1 MVREQMLRE
10 KMLFR
15 CEAAFSIPM
24 REVIVSV
31 LCVRNEINA
40 MKNHAKVKAELQAK
54 LKALYARA
62 LDIEDILSDP
72 GNSDWEENAIEMEN
86 DEAWAAVGD
95 VTKEEIREIRLA
107 LRRIERGDYGKCE
120 SCGKPIAPARLEAL
134 PWTAFCIGC
143 A

>member
-1 MVREQMLRE
+1 
-10 KMLFR
+10 
-15 CEAAFSIPM
+15 
-24 REVIVSV
+24 
-31 LCVRNEINA
+31 
-40 MKNHAKVKAELQAK
+40 MKSHGKVKAELQAK

-120 SCGKPIAPARLEAL
+120 SCGKHIGQERLDAL
-134 PWTAFCIGC
+134 PWTPYCIGC

>member
-1 MVREQMLRE
+1 MSFAIIKEQFNQSELT
-10 KMLFR
+10 
-15 CEAAFSIPM
+15 PM
-24 REVIVSV
+24 SRFQIE
-31 LCVRNEINA
+31 CNA
-40 MKNHAKVKAELQAK
+40 MKNHARVKADLKAK
-54 LKALYARA
+54 LKSLYARA

-86 DEAWAAVGD
+86 DEAWAAVGE

-120 SCGKPIAPARLEAL
+120 SCGKPISQERLDAL
-134 PWTAFCIGC
+134 PWTAFCIAC